1 VPGGQPSAVDGPT
14 VWRFALRRLGSLL
27 AVIPIITLLV
37 FLMRV
42 LVPGDPVE
50 IMFMGQSTDRETI
63 ERVRHELGW
72 DRPVLVQY
80 AEYVGRLVQGDLGR
94 SIQNGRPV
102 SEDLRARYPLT
113 LLLAVASLVLAVT
126 LGLVLG
132 VLAALQRERLVDAV
146 ATALAVIG
154 ISMPPFWLGLLLIG
168 TVSVRW
174 GLLPVMGAES
184 WRHLV
189 LPAFTLGIVSAA
201 AIARLVRSS
210 LLETLGQDF
219 IRTAWAKGLPGHRV
233 VITHALRAALTPVLS
248 VVGLQFGF
256 MLSGAFIVEVVFA
269 WHGVGELAVIAIQ
282 GRDFPLVQGV
292 VVTVAVTYV
301 VLNAAVDLL
310 CGWLDPRVELG

>member
-1 VPGGQPSAVDGPT
+1 
-14 VWRFALRRLGSLL
+14 VWRFTLRKLLSLL

-50 IMFMGQSTDRETI
+50 IMFMGQSTDRATI
-63 ERVRHELGW
+63 ERVRRELGW

-80 AEYVGRLVQGDLGR
+80 AEYVGRLVTGDLGR

-102 SEDLRARYPLT
+102 AEDLRARYPLT
-113 LLLAVASLVLAVT
+113 LVLALASLLLAVT
-126 LGLVLG
+126 LGLALG
-132 VLAALQRERLVDAV
+132 VVAALQRERLLDAV
-146 ATALAVIG
+146 ATALAVVG

-168 TVSVRW
+168 LVSVRW

-189 LPAFTLGIVSAA
+189 LPAFTLGVISAA

-219 IRTAWAKGLPGHRV
+219 IRTAWAKGLPGHLV
-233 VITHALRAALTPVLS
+233 VVKHALRAALNPVLS
-248 VVGLQFGF
+248 VIGLQFGF

-282 GRDFPLVQGV
+282 SRDFPLVQGV

-301 VLNAAVDLL
+301 VLNAAVDVLS
-310 CGWLDPRVELG
+310 GWLDPRVALA

>member
-1 VPGGQPSAVDGPT
+1 
-14 VWRFALRRLGSLL
+14 VWRFTLRRLLSLL
-27 AVIPIITLLV
+27 AVLPVITLLV

-42 LVPGDPVE
+42 FVPGDPVE

-63 ERVRHELGW
+63 ERVRRELGW

-80 AEYVGRLVQGDLGR
+80 AEYVGRLVRGDLGR

-102 SEDLRARYPLT
+102 AEDLRARYPLT
-113 LLLAVASLVLAVT
+113 LVLALASLLLAVT
-126 LGLVLG
+126 LGLALG
-132 VLAALQRERLVDAV
+132 VVAALQRERLVDAV
-146 ATALAVIG
+146 ATALAVVG

-168 TVSVRW
+168 LVSVRW
-174 GLLPVMGAES
+174 ELLPVMGAES

-189 LPAFTLGIVSAA
+189 LPAFTLGVVSAA

-219 IRTAWAKGLPGHRV
+219 IRTAWAKGLPGHLV
-233 VITHALRAALTPVLS
+233 VVKHALRAALNPVLS
-248 VVGLQFGF
+248 VIGLQFGF

-282 GRDFPLVQGV
+282 SRDFPLVQGV

-301 VLNAAVDLL
+301 VLNAAVDVL
-310 CGWLDPRVELG
+310 CGWLDPRVALS

>member
-1 VPGGQPSAVDGPT
+1 MRRYAARKLLSVLVVVPV
-14 VWRFALRRLGSLL
+14 V
-27 AVIPIITLLV
+27 TLCV

-50 IMFMGQSTDRETI
+50 IMFMGQATDRETI
-63 ERVRHELGW
+63 ERVRRELGW
-72 DRPVLVQY
+72 DRPILAQY
-80 AEYVGRLVQGDLGR
+80 ADYVRQLGQGDFGR

-102 SEDLRARYPLT
+102 ADDLRVRYPLT
-113 LLLAVASLVLAVT
+113 LALAAASLALAVA
-126 LGLVLG
+126 LGLGLG
-132 VLAALQRERLVDAV
+132 VLAALYRDRLLDAL
-146 ATALAVIG
+146 ATALAVVG

-168 TVSVRW
+168 LVSVRW

-189 LPAFTLGIVSAA
+189 LPAVTLGVISAA

-210 LLETLGQDF
+210 LLEALGQDF
-219 IRTAWAKGLPGHRV
+219 VRTARAKGLPGRAV
-233 VITHALRAALTPVLS
+233 VARHALRASLGPVLS
-248 VVGLQFGF
+248 IVGLQFGF

-282 GRDFPLVQGV
+282 TRDFPVVQGV

-301 VLNAAVDLL
+301 VINAAVDVLAA
-310 CGWLDPRVELG
+310 WLDPRVALP

>member
-1 VPGGQPSAVDGPT
+1 
-14 VWRFALRRLGSLL
+14 VWRFALRKLLSLL
-27 AVIPIITLLV
+27 AVIPVITLLV

-50 IMFMGQSTDRETI
+50 IMFMGQSADRATI
-63 ERVRHELGW
+63 ERVRRELGW
-72 DRPVLVQY
+72 DRPIFVQY
-80 AEYVGRLVQGDLGR
+80 AEYVGRLVQGDLGK
-94 SIQNGRPV
+94 SFQNGRPV
-102 SEDLRARYPLT
+102 AEDLRARYPLT
-113 LLLAVASLVLAVT
+113 LLLALASLVLAVT
-126 LGLVLG
+126 VGLALG
-132 VLAALQRERLVDAV
+132 VVAALQRERLLDAV
-146 ATALAVIG
+146 ATALAVVG

-168 TVSVRW
+168 LVSVRW

-189 LPAFTLGIVSAA
+189 LPAFTLGVISAA

-219 IRTAWAKGLPGHRV
+219 IRTAWAKGLPGHLV
-233 VITHALRAALTPVLS
+233 VVKHALRAALAPVLS
-248 VVGLQFGF
+248 VIGLQFGF

-301 VLNAAVDLL
+301 VLNAVVDVLS
-310 CGWLDPRVELG
+310 GWLDPRVTLS